1 MKYKKTAYRGLL
13 TTLMTMIFLLVL
25 TTFGIS
31 AATVPVTVSG
41 SGTIYSNFHEITN
54 AANLITDEQYYFTGN
69 TILQNGAFG
78 ILPDGTAILQMLDFD
93 QVTSN
98 ASYYIPGYD
107 LQGSAAIRDSKTFM
121 NSSPSSVAGDPDH
134 YVLVVQKGANFDN
147 CIYGCIKSTTIS
159 TPFQYTSGDDTYDS
173 GSGTGFFY
181 WCYRGGV
188 QGLGPLHIYTYEQYG
203 ASDISISLNDNFAPG
218 TTTITNDMI
227 DVSIGGSPLDEGS
240 YTISDSNVGPAGSDN
255 TFSVNIGGTE
265 FTGTI
270 PTYTVTYNTGGGD
283 GVLVPPAAS
292 ATTWAGYDVML
303 PDLTTSHTFKGWYNA
318 ASNGAK
324 VGDAGDAYTPANNI
338 TLYAYYT
345 DYYTA
350 YFMDQDGKL
359 YGMTSGESG
368 NLIPYPVLVAPT
380 KTGYDFTGFFTSP
393 VGGAQ
398 YASTDAFSD
407 NNVVY
412 YAQWD
417 AKAYYCSLTGTG
429 DAASYGISETDNGGD
444 VVYFDETIQLS
455 PVSKDGYDFIGWIDE
470 TTGVLYGAT
479 GATVPYT
486 VSGAT
491 TLTPK
496 FIQDPSAYHQV
507 RFIDADTGA
516 VYASYYRHMSATE
529 TAPAAPTKE
538 GYTAERWVNTADAGD
553 SLNPGSGT
561 VTFTADKDYKVEW
574 EPLKY
579 VVTAD
584 PEGYTCTITENT
596 SGLWEYD
603 QTINLSIPEKSGY
616 LFIGWKD
623 NNTGITYGNLGD
635 TTPIAYTI
643 KGETSL
649 SAIFMKD
656 NDSYRII
663 KFINKE
669 SGLVY
674 DFVYQNYGDDP
685 TVTAAAAPLLEGHTF
700 DTWVNLDDPEDT
712 VLAGADI
719 TIGDATPAVVTYYAK
734 WTENE
739 YYCWLTGT
747 GSEAVYHVS
756 LTDDSGGSGGVFS
769 APYGSNIGLP
779 APEKD
784 NYIFVG
790 WIDQTDNLTY
800 GNFGGGHVQYII
812 NGETTLTPKFI
823 KDVDAYK
830 LVRFLDK
837 DTREVYGYYYRH
849 VDETDVNAPAAPSKD
864 GYTFVQ
870 WVNAENSADSLNPG
884 DPVSFG
890 GIDSGEK
897 DYYAQWLGDEQVLT
911 YDGNFGTSTHVDS
924 AFTSYSPVRQYFRT
938 DDVVTFD
945 CTGSAT
951 PSPNDNVVPQDGYR
965 ISSLQ
970 VNYTDANDVDH
981 SVTLIPDANGI
992 CTFTMPITSDHN
1004 ITYFATAVQTVF
1016 RISDQTGANLTATAS
1031 LEGSSTAVTTAE
1043 AGDTV
1048 NVLFT
1053 ADSGYT
1059 VNAGTIRI
1067 LNTANSQELTYTKVT
1082 DGSNTYYQFTMP
1094 AGDVEIHADAKY
1106 DAYHIQLSEA
1116 DATVSSLVNASNGN
1130 SAISVG
1136 ITPVP
1141 AGSTVTFTAAANTGY
1156 TLSSVTVFD
1165 IETNQFI
1172 PVVYDAV
1179 NSTYSFTMPSADVK
1193 ISVTA
1198 ERNKASLVI
1207 LDNDNTLL
1215 GIEVV
1220 TEGSS
1225 VTVSGN
1231 TISVGGNDYIAAD
1244 VPGYNFHEWQRTADQ
1259 TQFNSHTAITGYF
1272 IVKPAYNANGYNL
1285 KLADDSSA
1293 VAKAEVTYPNHTGV
1307 TLTTGG
1313 TTVMTGDNVE
1323 IIADPDPNYQIT
1335 GVAVRCSDPQ
1345 STAVVETR
1353 LVSKD
1358 PATGAWT
1365 YNFIMPAYD
1374 VEVAVYT
1381 EAIPYHV
1388 SVTELGFPEGGT
1400 YDINGVTTT
1409 NADIK
1414 QGSLVSIPVVPAAGY
1429 YISNINI
1436 YYDIDGLGNYTYV
1449 RDANNPS
1456 IVYNSYHA
1464 NTENPYAIT
1473 FTMPQADVNVEITY
1487 AKVNYN
1493 LTTICVESTWGS
1505 FSGIPATANVG
1516 DVIDFT
1522 VVANYGYNLKT
1533 LTLKYGSLFIT
1544 PIVTA
1549 TPTVDGDGKTTYYYQ
1564 FTMPASNVALT
1575 ATFVKNQYTV
1585 TFVDYDGKTLE
1596 TQLLNYLDKPS
1607 VPNIIPTRTGYHF
1620 TGWTKD
1626 ATLENP
1632 GYGNPFVS
1640 DVFNTTQATVIYAT
1654 YEINNYG
1661 IDYVYDYHLGDV
1673 LGPLDADY
1681 QEQFIVKV
1689 TPKTGYK
1696 INTVT
1701 ATYFDANNVKQ
1712 SITFTQVPSDLEAGG
1727 DYFLTMPALKA
1738 GTNVTF
1744 TATFT
1749 EITRA
1754 VYLEEVDYA
1763 AVTINGI
1770 DAEDYHVNAN
1780 YDSTVTIKVTPDAG
1794 YKLTGLTVTQRGDAT
1809 TVVKD
1814 FASTLLSTGG
1824 SYTFTM
1830 PAYDVDVNVTIIPIE
1845 YTVTWNNDA
1854 HSTISDNI
1862 PGSYDYK
1869 EAVTFSVTPEAGY
1882 QIKSVK
1888 ASYLDAN
1895 GLKKNITFDSDEPT
1909 DLTATCDYAFTM
1921 PMNNVSIVVTTEPII
1936 YRVDVNVVG
1945 SGAYRLNSNGTD
1957 VKWTTAAYKSTVKIT
1972 PEPALGWEL
1981 STITA
1986 SNSNA
1991 ITPNGDGTYTLS
2003 MDNHEDV
2010 TVTITYIE
2018 TTYNISYNSP
2028 ANGVISLNDTT
2039 KEYQHDA
2046 NFTVTPND
2054 GYQIKSVVGTYT
2066 DEHGKQQTIT
2076 FKATP
2081 GDIVVGGVYTFTM
2094 PAANVSI
2101 VVEFEEITYKV
2112 VTGSVIGQG
2121 EVRLNSTDTA
2131 NITAKYGETVKI
2143 TATPQAGW
2151 YLKTLTVTN
2160 DTTTAE
2166 VPYTPVLAATGGD
2179 YTFTMPSSN
2188 VTVAAEFAKIT
2199 YDIGTDITYAGY
2211 GTITVVP
2218 TASEGDKINFTV
2230 TPNYGYKITKVF
2242 VKDEDGKVV
2251 PNTEG
2256 AYTFTMPAKDVT
2268 VYAIF
2273 EKINYTV
2280 VFKDY
2285 DGKVLKSEEVPYLDG
2300 ATAPAAPTEA
2310 GHREGYTFTGWDKD
2324 FSSVTQAMTVTA
2336 QYKVNT
2342 PTVTVTATANGATS
2356 VDNTTPDYGSTV
2368 LVTADPADGY
2378 RFKSISVIRADGKA
2392 VPYTFVQEDLN
2403 YVTTYKFTMPDDNVT
2418 VTVEYSEE
2426 ASSDYTDVRTDDWFY
2441 DAVKFVSDRGYF
2453 QGVYRDAD
2461 NNLFAPSQNMTRAMF
2476 VTVLGRLYGV
2486 DTSLYTNSVFED
2498 VSVSTWYGP
2507 YVAWAAENNIIKGY
2521 GDTNGNGKAE
2531 FGPTDNVTREQMA
2544 AIMYRYAQFGSYD
2557 LSGKNEEWMDKY
2569 IDSELASPYAY
2580 DAIAW
2585 CVGNGIIHG
2594 YSVTETEW
2602 KINPQG
2608 FATRAEVAQVIKN
2621 FVDKVIY
2628 R

>member
-1 MKYKKTAYRGLL
+1 MKHKKIACRGLL
-13 TTLMTMIFLLVL
+13 TTLMTMVFLLVL

-31 AATVPVTVSG
+31 AAAIPTSITGSG
-41 SGTIYSNFHEITN
+41 SITEYSNFSEITDSSH
-54 AANLITDEQYYFTGN
+54 LVTGDTYYFSQDPLSAGAVLTSIPDGCAVLRITTTAN
-69 TILQNGAFG
+69 SSYGLAQDDGYTIQKFVDVIAKGDGFDDCINGG
-78 ILPDGTAILQMLDFD
+78 ILSGTVNTFSGIDGTPGDGWYYWCDGGGVHGAGPYHCYGCDIKTLTATDAI
-93 QVTSN
+93 VT
-98 ASYYIPGYD
+98 
-107 LQGSAAIRDSKTFM
+107 M
-121 NSSPSSVAGDPDH
+121 NS
-134 YVLVVQKGANFDN
+134 NFKEN
-147 CIYGCIKSTTIS
+147 
-159 TPFQYTSGDDTYDS
+159 
-173 GSGTGFFY
+173 
-181 WCYRGGV
+181 
-188 QGLGPLHIYTYEQYG
+188 
-203 ASDISISLNDNFAPG
+203 
-218 TTTITNDMI
+218 TTTI
-227 DVSIGGSPLDEGS
+227 
-240 YTISDSNVGPAGSDN
+240 DSSM
-255 TFSVNIGGTE
+255 FSVAFDGSVVTGYSLTDTAVNLGTGDYT
-265 FTGTI
+265 FTFTYRGITFDVTI
-270 PTYTVTYNTGGGD
+270 ETYTVTYNIGSGGSA
-283 GVLVPPAAS
+283 LVPPATPV
-292 ATTWAGYDVML
+292 TTWAGYDVAL
-303 PDLTTSHTFKGWYNA
+303 PDVTTSHTFKGWYNA
-318 ASNGAK
+318 AANGAK
-324 VGDAGDAYTPANNI
+324 VGNAGDAYTPANDVA
-338 TLYAYYT
+338 LYAYYT

-359 YGMTSGESG
+359 YGMTGGESG
-368 NLIPYPVLVAPT
+368 DSIPYPAFVSPI
-380 KTGYDFTGFFTSP
+380 KTGYDFTAFYTLP
-393 VGGAQ
+393 VGGTA
-398 YASTDAFSD
+398 YAPTDTFSA
-407 NNVVY
+407 NVVY
-412 YAQWD
+412 YAQWSPQT
-417 AKAYYCSLTGTG
+417 YYYALTGSG
-429 DAASYGISETDNGGD
+429 DSAVYEISSTPGGTATAFGATVQLEPASKG
-444 VVYFDETIQLS
+444 
-455 PVSKDGYDFIGWIDE
+455 GYDFIGWIDSA
-470 TTGVLYGAT
+470 TGAVYGAS

-486 VSGAT
+486 VNGAT

-496 FIQDPSAYHQV
+496 FVKDPSAYHQV
-507 RFIDADTGA
+507 RFIDAKTGA
-516 VYASYYRHMSATE
+516 VYANYYRHMDDTI

-538 GYTAERWVNTADAGD
+538 GYTADKWINTADSGDILTAG
-553 SLNPGSGT
+553 SST
-561 VTFTADKDYKVEW
+561 VSFTTDKDYKVDW
-574 EPLKY
+574 VPLEY
-579 VVTAD
+579 SVTAD
-584 PEGYTCTITENT
+584 EYTYTIAEGN
-596 SGLWEYD
+596 GGWDYD
-603 QTINLSIPEKSGY
+603 EEIDLEIPAKSGY
-616 LFIGWKD
+616 LFVGWKD
-623 NNTGITYGNLGD
+623 NSTGITYGNLGD
-635 TTPIAYTI
+635 TTPIPYTI
-643 KGETSL
+643 KGETTL
-649 SAIFMKD
+649 SAIFVKD
-656 NDSYRII
+656 NDAYRII

-674 DFVYQNYGDDP
+674 DFVYQNYGDDN
-685 TVTAAAAPLLEGHTF
+685 TVTAAAAPNLDGYTF
-700 DTWVNLDDPEDT
+700 DQWVNLADDSDT
-712 VLAGADI
+712 VAAGGDI
-719 TIGDATPAVVTYYAK
+719 AISSATPAVVTYYAK
-734 WTENE
+734 WTEKE
-739 YYCWLTGT
+739 YYYWLTGT
-747 GSEAVYHVS
+747 GSDAAYHIS
-756 LTDDSGGSGGVFS
+756 LTDNSGGGDTPSGHLGDKIQLTIPTK
-769 APYGSNIGLP
+769 AGYT
-779 APEKD
+779 
-784 NYIFVG
+784 FVG
-790 WIDQTDNLTY
+790 WVDDNDSITY
-800 GNFGGGHVQYII
+800 SYLSGVTVPYTI
-812 NGETTLTPKFI
+812 NGETTLTAKFV

-830 LVRFLDK
+830 LVRFLDE

-849 VDETDVNAPAAPSKD
+849 FDDDSIVAPAAPSKD

-870 WVNAENSADSLNPG
+870 WVNAENSNDSLNPN

-890 GIDSGEK
+890 SIDSGEK

-911 YDGNFGTSTHVDS
+911 YDGNFDASTHVDG

-951 PSPNDNVVPQDGYR
+951 PSANDNVIPQDGYR
-965 ISSLQ
+965 IVSLH
-970 VNYTDANDVDH
+970 VNYTDATGPH
-981 SVTLIPDANGI
+981 SVTLTPDANGI

-1016 RISDQTGANLTATAS
+1016 RISDQTGANLTATAFP
-1031 LEGSSTAVTTAE
+1031 EGSSTAVTTAE

-1053 ADSGYT
+1053 ADSGYV
-1059 VNAGTIRI
+1059 VNDGTIRI

-1082 DGSNTYYQFTMP
+1082 DGSATYYQFTMP

-1106 DAYHIQLSEA
+1106 DAYHVSLATTNVTVNSLTDVTK
-1116 DATVSSLVNASNGN
+1116 DAP
-1130 SAISVG
+1130 IDVG
-1136 ITPVP
+1136 TTPVP
-1141 AGSTVTFTAAANTGY
+1141 AGNTVSFTATADAGY
-1156 TLSSVTVFD
+1156 TITSVTVFD
-1165 IETNQFI
+1165 TVTKQLI
-1172 PVVYDAV
+1172 PVTYDANNGGV
-1179 NSTYSFTMPSADVK
+1179 YSFTMPSADVK
-1193 ISVTA
+1193 ITLTA
-1198 ERNKASLVI
+1198 EKNKASLVI
-1207 LDNDNTLL
+1207 LDHDNTLL

-1220 TEGSS
+1220 SEGSS

-1231 TISVGGNDYIAAD
+1231 AISVGGNTYTAAD
-1244 VPGYNFHEWQRTADQ
+1244 VPGYNFHEWQRTADAA
-1259 TQFNSHTAITGYF
+1259 QFNSHTAITGYF
-1272 IVKPAYNANGYNL
+1272 IVKPVYNANGYNL
-1285 KLADDSSA
+1285 KLANDSSD

-1358 PATGAWT
+1358 PSTGAWT

-1381 EAIPYHV
+1381 EAIPYRV
-1388 SVTELGFPEGGT
+1388 SVYEFGFPEGGT

-1414 QGSLVSIPVVPAAGY
+1414 QGSTVSIPVVPAAGY
-1429 YISNINI
+1429 YISNIDI
-1436 YYDIDGLGNYTYV
+1436 YYDIDGLSNITYV
-1449 RDANNPS
+1449 RDADNPS
-1456 IVYNSYHA
+1456 IVYNGYHA
-1464 NTENPYAIT
+1464 NTENPYGIT

-1487 AKVNYN
+1487 AKVDYN
-1493 LTTICVESTWGS
+1493 LTTTCVESTWGS
-1505 FSGIPATANVG
+1505 FVGIPATANVG

-1533 LTLKYGSLFIT
+1533 LTLKYGSQFIT
-1544 PIVTA
+1544 PIVTG

-1596 TQLLNYLDKPS
+1596 TQWLNYLDKPS

-1626 ATLENP
+1626 TTLENP

-1654 YEINNYG
+1654 YEINNYD
-1661 IDYVYDYHLGDV
+1661 IDYIFDSARGTVT
-1673 LGPLDADY
+1673 GPANADY
-1681 QEQFIVKV
+1681 NATVTATV
-1689 TPKTGYK
+1689 TPLTGYK
-1696 INTVT
+1696 IDTVT
-1701 ATYFDANNVKQ
+1701 ATYLDANNVKQ
-1712 SITFTQVPSDLEAGG
+1712 NIVFTSVPSDMETGG
-1727 DYFLTMPALKA
+1727 DYVFTMPAVKA
-1738 GTNVTF
+1738 GTKVTF

-1749 EITRA
+1749 EITRT
-1754 VYLEEVDYA
+1754 VYLANVGNA
-1763 AVTINGI
+1763 VVTINGY
-1770 DAEDYHVNAN
+1770 DAEAYHIDAN

-1794 YKLTGLTVTQRGDAT
+1794 YKLTGLTVTRRSNGNL
-1809 TVVKD
+1809 VKD
-1814 FASTLLSTGG
+1814 FAGNIDAAGG
-1824 SYTFTM
+1824 KYNFRM
-1830 PAYDVDVNVTIIPIE
+1830 PAYNVDVNVTIVPIE
-1845 YTVTWNNDA
+1845 YNVTWNNDA
-1854 HSTISDNI
+1854 HSTISSNI
-1862 PGSYDYK
+1862 PGGYDYK
-1869 EAVTFSVTPEAGY
+1869 EAVNFSVTPEAGY

-1888 ASYLDAN
+1888 ASYLDDN
-1895 GLKKNITFDSDEPT
+1895 GLKQYITFSSDEPT
-1909 DLTATCDYAFTM
+1909 DLTATCDYSFTM
-1921 PMNNVSIVVTTEPII
+1921 PMNNVAIVVVTEPII
-1936 YRVDVNVVG
+1936 YKVSVNVVG
-1945 SGAYRLNSNGTD
+1945 SGAYRLNSNDTD

-1991 ITPNGDGTYTLS
+1991 ITANGDGTYTLS

-2018 TTYNISYNSP
+2018 TTYNISYNDP
-2028 ANGVISLNDTT
+2028 ANGAISLNDLT

-2046 NFTVTPND
+2046 NFTVTPDD

-2066 DEHGKQQTIT
+2066 DENGKKQTIT

-2081 GDIVVGGVYTFTM
+2081 SDIVAGGIYTFTM

-2112 VTGSVIGQG
+2112 VTGSVTGQG

-2131 NITAKYGETVKI
+2131 NITAKYGETVKV
-2143 TATPQAGW
+2143 TATPKDGW
-2151 YLKTLTVTN
+2151 YLKALTVTN
-2160 DTTTAE
+2160 DTTAAE
-2166 VPYTPVLAATGGD
+2166 VPYTPALAAAGGD
-2179 YTFTMPSSN
+2179 YTFTMPSSD
-2188 VTVAAEFAKIT
+2188 VTVSAEFAKIT
-2199 YDIGTDITYAGY
+2199 YNISTDITYAGY

-2218 TASEGDKINFTV
+2218 TASENDKVDFTV

-2242 VKDEDGKVV
+2242 VKDQDGKVV
-2251 PNTEG
+2251 SNTAG

-2273 EKINYTV
+2273 EKIDYTV

-2300 ATAPAAPTEA
+2300 ATAPTAPAEA

-2342 PTVTVTATANGATS
+2342 PTVTVAATANGATS
-2356 VDNTTPDYGSTV
+2356 VDNTTPAYGDTV
-2368 LVTADPADGY
+2368 IVTADPADGY
-2378 RFKSISVIRADGKA
+2378 RFKSISVIRADGKPVA
-2392 VPYTFVQEDLN
+2392 YTFVKEDKD
-2403 YVTTYKFTMPDDNVT
+2403 YVTTYKFTMPDDHVT
-2418 VTVEYSEE
+2418 VTVEYTEE

-2453 QGVYRDAD
+2453 QGVYRDAT
-2461 NNLFAPSQNMTRAMF
+2461 NNLFAPRQNMTRAMF

-2486 DTSLYTNSVFED
+2486 DTSLYTDSAFED

-2507 YVAWAAENNIIKGY
+2507 YVAWAAENNIVNGY
-2521 GDTNGNGKAE
+2521 GDANGNGTPE
-2531 FGPTDNVTREQMA
+2531 FGPTDDVTREQMA

-2557 LSGKNEEWMDKY
+2557 LSGKNEEWMNKY
-2569 IDSELASPYAY
+2569 SDSEFASTYAY

-2608 FATRAEVAQVIKN
+2608 LATRAEVAQVIKN